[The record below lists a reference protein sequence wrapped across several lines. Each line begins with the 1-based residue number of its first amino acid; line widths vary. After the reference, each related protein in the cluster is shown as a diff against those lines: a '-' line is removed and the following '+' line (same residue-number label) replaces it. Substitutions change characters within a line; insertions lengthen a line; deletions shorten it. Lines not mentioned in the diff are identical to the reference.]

1 MPTFAQLSARLKN
14 FLRGW
19 FLVLGLKED
28 LVECATVCVKS
39 VVILLSRDFQWTCA
53 TDQTAPK
60 QFSIPLN
67 KLRWTIWCSSTFFV
81 YYAYV
86 FVTFLARVT
95 VFIFS
100 FTAHCNLKVVTG
112 YFHEIDHRPSV
123 MAILVMEF
131 SREGYKIRKVF
142 G

>member
-1 MPTFAQLSARLKN
+1 MHFSISFYHRQVFLLTSFMPLSLDNERL
-14 FLRGW
+14 L
-19 FLVLGLKED
+19 LK
-28 LVECATVCVKS
+28 V
-39 VVILLSRDFQWTCA
+39 LSRDFQWSCA

-67 KLRWTIWCSSTFFV
+67 KLRWTIWCSSTFFI

-86 FVTFLARVT
+86 FVTFLAWVT
-95 VFIFS
+95 VIIFS
-100 FTAHCNLKVVTG
+100 LTAHCNLKVVTG